1 MNQTYSPL
9 TLAEKLSKLPN
20 KPGIY
25 QFKNADGTVIYVG
38 KAKNLKN
45 RVKSYFQERPMDAK
59 TKALIRH
66 IHDIELIV
74 TDTETEALLLEN
86 NLIKECR
93 PKYNILLKDDKS
105 YPYIRITNE
114 LFPRLFS
121 TRTIIRDGSKYFG
134 PYTDGRYLQYLLKT
148 IRSLFPIRSCDL
160 PLTENT
166 INQKKYKVCLDY
178 HIKKCE
184 GPCEGFTDHVSY
196 NTYMMQATMILNG
209 KTKVLEQQIEQQM
222 LSAAD
227 NLQFE
232 EATLMRNRLTLLREY
247 TGKQK
252 VVVTDLIDRDIFA
265 LSIIDEDACIMI
277 LNIREGKMIGKT
289 HYFISDADEK
299 AKEEMLRIAIEKYY
313 LESEHIPEEI
323 YLPFPIIDE
332 EYSLDWLSE
341 KKGESVHISIP
352 KIGDKRK
359 IISMA
364 ETNAAFML
372 RELHLQKALKDQALP
387 RGVASLQKD
396 LRLES
401 APRKIE
407 CFDNSH
413 MQGTDYVSSMVVF
426 LDGKPKKSAYR
437 TYKIQSFV
445 GNDDFAAMREVIKRR
460 YNRAVEEQQELPD
473 LIVIDGG
480 KGQLSAAVEILQSIE
495 QTKQIPVIGLA
506 KRLEEIFFPHQ
517 SESLLLPRTST
528 GLRLLQN
535 LRDEAHRFAITF
547 HRKLRDKR
555 TLQTELTTIPG
566 IGPKT
571 AEKLLVHFGSVKG
584 VKNATPKDW
593 EECIGKKG
601 AELLLKGIQQL

>member
-1 MNQTYSPL
+1 
-9 TLAEKLSKLPN
+9 
-20 KPGIY
+20 
-25 QFKNADGTVIYVG
+25 
-38 KAKNLKN
+38 
-45 RVKSYFQERPMDAK
+45 
-59 TKALIRH
+59 
-66 IHDIELIV
+66 
-74 TDTETEALLLEN
+74 
-86 NLIKECR
+86 
-93 PKYNILLKDDKS
+93 
-105 YPYIRITNE
+105 
-114 LFPRLFS
+114 
-121 TRTIIRDGSKYFG
+121 
-134 PYTDGRYLQYLLKT
+134 
-148 IRSLFPIRSCDL
+148 
-160 PLTENT
+160 
-166 INQKKYKVCLDY
+166 
-178 HIKKCE
+178 
-184 GPCEGFTDHVSY
+184 
-196 NTYMMQATMILNG
+196 
-209 KTKVLEQQIEQQM
+209 M
-222 LSAAD
+222 LSAAE

-232 EATLMRNRLTLLREY
+232 EATLMRNRLSLLREY

-289 HYFISDADEK
+289 HYFISHADER

-387 RGVASLQKD
+387 RGIASLQKD

-426 LDGKPKKSAYR
+426 FDGKPKKSAYR

-445 GNDDFAAMREVIKRR
+445 GNDDFAAMREVVKRR
-460 YNRAVEEQQELPD
+460 YTRAVEEQQELPD

-495 QTKQIPVIGLA
+495 QTKHIPVIGLA

-555 TLQTELTTIPG
+555 TLQTELTSIPG